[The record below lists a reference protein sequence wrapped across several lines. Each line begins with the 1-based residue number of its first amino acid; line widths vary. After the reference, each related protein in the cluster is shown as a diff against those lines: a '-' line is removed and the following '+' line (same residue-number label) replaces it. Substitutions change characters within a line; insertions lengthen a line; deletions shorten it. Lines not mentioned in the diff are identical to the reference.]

1 MSKVEINNKFW
12 LNTLGFLSLYS
23 IEKDNLHVSRYLK
36 GQKVRFSS
44 IDDDSVD
51 LLKIFKEYVISNN
64 NVRISKSQPYTKF
77 LFLLKDGKIDTL
89 DESLI
94 RDLMKGF
101 LPIANKPNIL
111 IFELVKKFI
120 DGDYTLQELIKP
132 IYKQIKKHKIESDIK
147 ELIRKVRPKV
157 DEDTSVVTNSS
168 SDKYYNML
176 EKEINKINFDN
187 PYGYL
192 DDIKL
197 VGYIFVYTCF
207 SLRNENELNSLI
219 GRLDKLFKE
228 KTNKSFFEYVRGIYS
243 YLTINTYDTFKYT
256 DSDGKD
262 QSTQDLSTLISKCDT
277 DYLIYAFKVLIFST
291 LIGKLGTKTFAT
303 YIISKIFININDDI
317 YGTNNLILS
326 TYLSNDSDYKYT
338 LEDYYK
344 LFWDNLAIGTLKS
357 DLIFKKDDIF
367 NKKESFSQFNTT
379 NWNAGVWDI
388 VSTRRLPTHEEFI
401 TMVMGS
407 VMDNMPVGIEKRIP
421 DNIIEK
427 MIKEIDI
434 PNSISNELYKKSF
447 FDYFFINNPDLVNKS
462 QLSKKDLS
470 FEDNMTDELVDDI
483 INMSDRKNIISPFLN
498 NLIRNNIDIFG
509 YLENDK
515 YSHLKNKLIDKVKS
529 GSNIG
534 LLELPIIAKADEDR
548 FKYILRY
555 YPDYLKELY
564 FDKLLFNNIVDY
576 LVFEKNFDKNENFNF
591 IEINHIVNS
600 ITNSPIDSFILRYMV
615 RSEVDIITR
624 GRSDNDIN
632 LIVNSMFSRFQKDHK
647 EIMSS
652 LYGNAFYIFLFEN
665 EKYSKYISSENILKI
680 KDIIFNNVK
689 DLTQFSDDTSRII
702 NIYLTLIS
710 IYYSKTKQLLY
721 NSTKMKDA
729 FFGKYSL
736 YIDTSTVYSTDV
748 SKDGLVLILLQDINR
763 SVELIKSISKSG
775 MYGTTIYSEWVDLIY
790 YSEVDSD
797 KILYKTLKS
806 SLNKELST
814 TLEDNNLD
822 KIDPDTYLIKSSKE
836 SVVDD
841 ENVSKILKDNDA
853 YDTFKLNDI
862 TNPFNVLKGNN
873 KELIKQEFVNKISN
887 IPQLI
892 YGWSKRDK
900 KDRIKRSKSRFSTS
914 IRILLENENL
924 DNNFYNEIIK
934 LFKKEHERVINSLD
948 KDHQTYNDKIK
959 LLKSY
964 NLDKAITEKFKDI
977 TIMENI
983 DFGTNIDGT
992 ESLIKPQMKLDK
1004 ERIMAVLKYNNIKMP
1019 SVRFSKNDTLET
1031 YIERCKKKSMEVKE
1045 QMGDVKI
1052 SEIDENET
1060 ELLDKS
1066 IEYLQ
1071 YHTGDKRHGD
1081 VAIKFLKSFNVN
1093 NDDTEFDEFLNDH
1106 KDTVKIP
1113 MFSGTG
1119 TVAASLVLRVG
1130 FTVISDDDESVVGRM
1145 LGDGIYI
1152 SDVINKAALYI
1163 GDSGYS
1169 RWVGEKGYLLEL
1181 EATLGEKVTNHRSAG
1196 FKDATDGV
1204 YVRSPE
1210 WCVKEPNKQLKIV
1223 KVHYVETSRYSEL
1236 KRISDTR
1243 GAVTEGKYF
1252 PKVPSGF
1259 KSFLLEEQQ
1268 NDKDVIT
1275 FTFKDG
1281 NIPIDDKLIDF
1292 DEFNEMIKSNDN
1304 IHFDTSYNGPTYT
1317 FTTEGDTKFVMVPS
1331 TLEFMEED
1339 PEGLYSQFKSLL
1351 KKNKFYK

>member
-1 MSKVEINNKFW
+1 MNKVEINNKFW
-12 LNTLGFLSLYS
+12 LNTLGFLSLYA

-44 IDDDSVD
+44 IDDNSVD

-77 LFLLKDGKIDTL
+77 LFLLKDGKLDTL

-132 IYKQIKKHKIESDIK
+132 IYKQIKKHKIESDVR

-157 DEDTSVVTNSS
+157 DEDTSAVANIS

-176 EKEINKINFDN
+176 EKEIKRIDFNNTFGSLEDF
-187 PYGYL
+187 
-192 DDIKL
+192 KL

-219 GRLDKLFKE
+219 GRLDNLFKE
-228 KTNKSFFEYVRGIYS
+228 KANKSFFEYFRDRHLN
-243 YLTINTYDTFKYT
+243 LTISPHSPLNYT

-262 QSTQDLSTLISKCDT
+262 QSFGDLSTLINKCES
-277 DYLIYAFKVLIFST
+277 DYVIYSFKVLMFSN
-291 LIGKLGTKTFAT
+291 IVGNFRTKAFVT
-303 YIISKIFININDDI
+303 YLVSKIFISMGDDLF
-317 YGTNNLILS
+317 GTNNLILS
-326 TYLSNDSDYKYT
+326 TYLSNDNDYKFT
-338 LEDYYK
+338 LSDYYK
-344 LFWDNLAIGTLKS
+344 LFWNKLAIGGLKS
-357 DLIFKKDDIF
+357 DLIFKKDDLF
-367 NKKESFSQFNTT
+367 NKKESFSPFNTT
-379 NWNAGVWDI
+379 NWNAGVWDMI
-388 VSTRRLPTHEEFI
+388 SSRGLPSHEEII
-401 TMVMGS
+401 TL
-407 VMDNMPVGIEKRIP
+407 VMDSIMNNMPVGVEKSIP
-421 DNIIEK
+421 DNVIEK

-447 FDYFFINNPDLVNKS
+447 FDYFFIKNPELVNKA
-462 QLSKKDLS
+462 QISKKDLS
-470 FEDNMTDELVDDI
+470 FEDNMTDDLVDDI
-483 INMSDRKNIISPFLN
+483 INMFERKNIISPFLN

-509 YLENDK
+509 YLENEK

-529 GSNIG
+529 GSIIDLIQLQNIDSND
-534 LLELPIIAKADEDR
+534 KDR

-555 YPDYLKELY
+555 YPNYLKELY
-564 FDKLLFNNIVDY
+564 FDKLLFNDIIDY
-576 LVFEKNFDKNENFNF
+576 LVYEKNFDTNENFNF
-591 IEINHIVNS
+591 IETNHFVNS
-600 ITNSPIDSFILRYMV
+600 IINSPIDSFRLHYMT
-615 RSEVDIITR
+615 RSDLDIVIR
-624 GRSDNDIN
+624 GRSEYDITI
-632 LIVNSMFSRFQKDHK
+632 IVNSILSRFQKDHK
-647 EIMSS
+647 EIMSN
-652 LYGNAFYIFLFEN
+652 LYANGIYSFLFEK
-665 EKYSKYISSENILKI
+665 EKYSKYISSDNILKI
-680 KDIIFNNVK
+680 KDIIFDYMK
-689 DLTQFSDDTSRII
+689 DLTQFSDDTSRTI

-710 IYYSKTKQLLY
+710 VYYSKTNKLLY
-721 NSTKMKDA
+721 NYSEKMKDE
-729 FFGKYSL
+729 FFDKFYL
-736 YIDTSTVYSTDV
+736 YIDSSTSYSTDI

-763 SVELIKSISKSG
+763 SVEIIKSISRS
-775 MYGTTIYSEWVDLIY
+775 MNFSTITYLDMVDMLY
-790 YSEVDSD
+790 LSEVDND
-797 KILYKTLKS
+797 KVLYKALKS

-814 TLEDNNLD
+814 KLDSEDLD
-822 KIDPDTYLIKSSKE
+822 VIDTDMYLIKAKDPI
-836 SVVDD
+836 VDD
-841 ENVSKILKDNDA
+841 ENISTIFKDNGI
-853 YDTFKLNDI
+853 YDNFKLNDI

-873 KELIKQEFVNKISN
+873 KELIKQEFVNKINN
-887 IPQLI
+887 IPRLI
-892 YGWSKRDK
+892 YGWSSRDR
-900 KDRIKRSKSRFSTS
+900 KDRIKKSKSRFSRS
-914 IRILLENENL
+914 IEILFSNENL
-924 DNNFYNEIIK
+924 DINFYNELIE
-934 LFKKEHERVINSLD
+934 LFKKENERVTNSLD
-948 KDHQTYNDKIK
+948 VNHHSYDDKIK
-959 LLKSY
+959 LLKSF
-964 NLDKAITEKFKDI
+964 NIDKLITEKYKDI
-977 TIMENI
+977 IIMENI
-983 DFGTNIDGT
+983 DFSTNIDGT
-992 ESLIKPQMKLDK
+992 ESLIKPKMKLDK
-1004 ERIMAVLKYNNIKMP
+1004 KRIREVLKYNNIKMP
-1019 SVRFSKNDTLET
+1019 SVRFSKKDTLET

-1052 SEIDENET
+1052 SEIEENET
-1060 ELLDKS
+1060 QLLDKS

-1071 YHTGDKRHGD
+1071 YHSSDRRHGD
-1081 VAIKFLKSFNVN
+1081 IALKFLKSFNVN
-1093 NDDTEFDEFLNDH
+1093 NDNTEFDEFLKDH

-1119 TVAASLVLRVG
+1119 SVAASLVLRVG
-1130 FTVISDDDESVVGRM
+1130 FTVVSSDDESVVGRM

-1152 SDVINKAALYI
+1152 SNVINKSALYI
-1163 GDSGYS
+1163 SDIGYAKT
-1169 RWVGEKGYLLEL
+1169 RGEKGYLLEL

-1196 FKDATDGV
+1196 FKGSTDSWS
-1204 YVRSPE
+1204 VRSPE
-1210 WCVKEPNKQLKIV
+1210 WCVIEPNKQLKIV
-1223 KVHYVETSRYSEL
+1223 KVHYVQTTKYSEL
-1236 KRISDTR
+1236 KRISDSR

-1259 KSFLLEEQQ
+1259 KSFLLEEQK

-1331 TLEFMEED
+1331 TLEFIEDD